1 MSLAGSG
8 WCDIDFEADG
18 KRVDHL
24 FIPHSVDRSAYGNVG
39 IPIVVIKNGDGPTV
53 LLTGG
58 THGDEFEGQI
68 VATRVARAVEPSDIH
83 GQLIVIPCLNFPA
96 ATNGARVSPVDGG
109 NLNRA
114 FPGDPRGG
122 VTQQIAHYLHTVLMP
137 MADVMIDVHSGGA
150 SLEYLPTAFTN
161 LSGKSELDRAAVEAM
176 RVFGAPLS
184 MLFQDDSEAR
194 RAVSSAHLNDCV
206 YLASEMGGAG
216 TVGVDAL
223 AIAHAG
229 TARLLQH
236 FGLLRSIDALEP
248 IRDAERTRFV
258 QVPSR
263 AYQVRAAAVGI
274 FEPVF
279 RLGQQVKVGQLAGL
293 TYSQYEP
300 TREPSASYFQA
311 DGFVICRRHPGL
323 VQPGDCLAHVAVEF
337 DVSTYEGASKHA
349 G

>member
-1 MSLAGSG
+1 MSLASHG
-8 WCDIDFEADG
+8 WCDIDFDADG

-39 IPIVVIKNGDGPTV
+39 IPIVVVKNGDGPTI

-58 THGDEFEGQI
+58 NHGDEFEGQI
-68 VATRVARAVEPSDIH
+68 VASRVARAIAPADIQ
-83 GQLIVIPCLNFPA
+83 GRLIVMPCLNFPA
-96 ATNGARVSPVDGG
+96 AINGARVSPLDGG
-109 NLNRA
+109 NLNRS

-122 VTQQIAHYLHTVLMP
+122 VTQQLAHYLHTVLMP
-137 MADVMIDVHSGGA
+137 MADVMIDLHSGGA

-161 LSGKSELDRAAVEAM
+161 LSGKSHLDRAAVEAM

-184 MLFQDDSEAR
+184 MVFRDDSEAR

-206 YLASEMGGAG
+206 YLCTEMGGAG

-236 FGLLRSIDALEP
+236 FGLLRRTDALQP
-248 IRDAERTRFV
+248 IRNAEHTRFV
-258 QVPSR
+258 QVPDRS
-263 AYQVRAAAVGI
+263 YQVHAAAVGI

-279 RLGQQVKVGQLAGL
+279 RLGQDVKVGQLAGL

-300 TREPSASYFQA
+300 TREPSASHFNA

-323 VQPGDCLAHVAVEF
+323 VQAGDCLAHVAV
-337 DVSTYEGASKHA
+337 DLDAA
-349 G
+349 GL

>member
-1 MSLAGSG
+1 MSLASQG
-8 WCDIDFEADG
+8 WCDIDFDANG

-39 IPIVVIKNGDGPTV
+39 IPVVVVKNGDGPTI

-68 VATRVARAVEPSDIH
+68 VATRVARGVEPADIR
-83 GQLIVIPCLNFPA
+83 GRLIVIPCLNFPA
-96 ATNGARVSPVDGG
+96 AASGARVSPVDGG

-122 VTQQIAHYLHTVLMP
+122 VTQQLAHYLHTVLMP

-161 LSGKSELDRAAVEAM
+161 LSGSSTLDRAAVEAM

-184 MLFQDDSEAR
+184 MLFQDDREAR
-194 RAVSSAHLNDCV
+194 RAVSSAHLNDCL
-206 YLASEMGGAG
+206 YFATEMGGAG

-229 TARLLQH
+229 TVRLLHH
-236 FGLLRSIDALEP
+236 FGLLRRPDALGP
-248 IRDAERTRFV
+248 VRDAEHTRFV

-263 AYQVRAAAVGI
+263 SYQVHAAAVGI
-274 FEPVF
+274 FEPLF
-279 RLGQQVKVGQLAGL
+279 RLGQPVTAGQPAGL

-300 TREPSASYFQA
+300 TREPNVSYFRA

-323 VQPGDCLAHVAVEF
+323 VQPGDCVAHVAIDF
-337 DVSTYEGASKHA
+337 DVSGL
-349 G
+349 

>member
-1 MSLAGSG
+1 MSLASQG
-8 WCDIDFEADG
+8 WCDIDFDADG

-39 IPIVVIKNGDGPTV
+39 IPIVVVKNGDGPTI

-58 THGDEFEGQI
+58 NHGDEFEGQI
-68 VATRVARAVEPSDIH
+68 VASRVARAIAPADIQ
-83 GQLIVIPCLNFPA
+83 GRLIVIPCLNFPA
-96 ATNGARVSPVDGG
+96 AINGARVSPLDGG
-109 NLNRA
+109 NLNRS
-114 FPGDPRGG
+114 FPGDPRDG
-122 VTQQIAHYLHTVLMP
+122 VTQQLAHYLHTVLMP
-137 MADVMIDVHSGGA
+137 MADVMIDLHSGGA

-161 LSGKSELDRAAVEAM
+161 LSGKSQLDRAAVEAM

-184 MLFQDDSEAR
+184 MLFRDDSEAR

-206 YLASEMGGAG
+206 YLCTEMGGAG

-236 FGLLRSIDALEP
+236 FGLLRRTDALQP
-248 IRDAERTRFV
+248 IRNAEHTRFV
-258 QVPSR
+258 QVPDRS
-263 AYQVRAAAVGI
+263 YQVHAAAVGI

-279 RLGQQVKVGQLAGL
+279 RLGQDVKVGQLAGL

-300 TREPSASYFQA
+300 TREPLASYFEA

-323 VQPGDCLAHVAVEF
+323 VQPGDCLAHVAVDF
-337 DVSTYEGASKHA
+337 DAA
-349 G
+349 GL

>member
-1 MSLAGSG
+1 MSLASHG
-8 WCDIDFEADG
+8 WCDIDFDADG

-39 IPIVVIKNGDGPTV
+39 IPIVVVKNGDGPTI

-58 THGDEFEGQI
+58 NHGDEFEGQI
-68 VATRVARAVEPSDIH
+68 VAARVARAIAPADIH

-96 ATNGARVSPVDGG
+96 AINGARVSPLDGG
-109 NLNRA
+109 NLNRS

-122 VTQQIAHYLHTVLMP
+122 VTQQLAHYLHTVLMP

-161 LSGKSELDRAAVEAM
+161 LSGKSQLDRAAVEAM

-184 MLFQDDSEAR
+184 MLFRDDSEAR

-206 YLASEMGGAG
+206 YLATEMGGAG

-229 TARLLQH
+229 TVRLLQH
-236 FGLLRSIDALEP
+236 FGLLRRIDALQP

-258 QVPSR
+258 QVPDRS
-263 AYQVRAAAVGI
+263 YQVHAAAVGI
-274 FEPVF
+274 FEPLF
-279 RLGQQVKVGQLAGL
+279 RLGHDVKVGQLAGL

-300 TREPSASYFQA
+300 TREPSASYFKA

-323 VQPGDCLAHVAVEF
+323 VQPGDCLAHVAVDF
-337 DVSTYEGASKHA
+337 DVA
-349 G
+349 GL